1 MGGLSIGASFLP
13 LTVVIDM
20 PTTARILIQFVGQI
34 VALWLLRRHAP
45 QLERPY
51 RVWFYPLP
59 LLLAGVGWLLVFATT
74 PVRTI
79 AMALGALGLGVLE
92 YLVWAR
98 VAGHGPFQA
107 LGPPIRSISTPDR
120 AKKTGSR
127 RSADSP

>member
-59 LLLAGVGWLLVFATT
+59 LLLAGVGWLLVFAST

-79 AMALGALGLGVLE
+79 AMA
-92 YLVWAR
+92 
-98 VAGHGPFQA
+98 
-107 LGPPIRSISTPDR
+107 
-120 AKKTGSR
+120 
-127 RSADSP
+127 

>member
-34 VALWLLRRHAP
+34 VALWLLRCRRDP
-45 QLERPY
+45 GPY
-51 RVWFYPLP
+51 DHD
-59 LLLAGVGWLLVFATT
+59 
-74 PVRTI
+74 
-79 AMALGALGLGVLE
+79 GLGSLGV
-92 YLVWAR
+92 R
-98 VAGHGPFQA
+98 VAGHGPSQA
-107 LGPPIRSISTPDR
+107 LGPPIRSIPNPDR